1 MNRDNIYIE
10 MLRYGSQKMKEG
22 DSYNEVKDYLLKKGV
37 DLNEYN
43 EDSIKLWF
51 CRSFYHVQATYN
63 AERVLR
69 GETTNGK
76 FNLVFSQHLDDKV
89 SLMGHAYMEYMDYV
103 ELKEAREASSQA
115 HKAARK
121 SIRIATWAL
130 GITALLALGSLML
143 QFGSIIIQVLSF
155 IF

>member
-1 MNRDNIYIE
+1 

-22 DSYNEVKDYLLKKGV
+22 VSYNEVKDYLLKKGD

-89 SLMGHAYMEYMDYV
+89 SLMGHAYMEYIDYV
-103 ELKEAREASSQA
+103 ELKEAREASSLA
-115 HKAARK
+115 HEAADKANTAARK
-121 SIRIATWAL
+121 SIRIATWAVGL
-130 GITALLALGSLML
+130 SALLALGSLLL
-143 QFGSIIIQVLSF
+143 QFGSIILQVLSF